1 MAFKLKTKGEIFGY
15 NEELSEWGRPVFEKN
30 LKGDIMAEAN
40 NDGTTFI
47 DKSLSPSQKREA
59 VEHENVHHCQMKQGR
74 LHYDDNMVTWK
85 KDTKSPSRVY
95 KRDQGNLIAM
105 DSGQKDVEGGNF
117 EWEDEAYS

>member
-1 MAFKLKTKGEIFGY
+1 
-15 NEELSEWGRPVFEKN
+15 
-30 LKGDIMAEAN
+30 
-40 NDGTTFI
+40 
-47 DKSLSPSQKREA
+47 
-59 VEHENVHHCQMKQGR
+59 MKQGR

-95 KRDQGNLIAM
+95 KRDQGNLITM

>member
-47 DKSLSPSQKREA
+47 DKSLSPAQKKEA

-85 KDTKSPSRVY
+85 KILSRLLECIREIKV
-95 KRDQGNLIAM
+95 I
-105 DSGQKDVEGGNF
+105 
-117 EWEDEAYS
+117 